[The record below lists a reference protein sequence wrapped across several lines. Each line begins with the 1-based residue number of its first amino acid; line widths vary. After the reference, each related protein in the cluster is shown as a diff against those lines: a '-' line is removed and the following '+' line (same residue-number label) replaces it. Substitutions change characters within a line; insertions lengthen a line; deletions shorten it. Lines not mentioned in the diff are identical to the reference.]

1 MKCQDTIAD
10 FWSALVDAQGEKI
23 VGSRFFQVAGK
34 EEKPEDSRDQGGLR
48 MVAG

>member
-23 VGSRFFQVAGK
+23 VGSVFSGSGEGRKA
-34 EEKPEDSRDQGGLR
+34 
-48 MVAG
+48 